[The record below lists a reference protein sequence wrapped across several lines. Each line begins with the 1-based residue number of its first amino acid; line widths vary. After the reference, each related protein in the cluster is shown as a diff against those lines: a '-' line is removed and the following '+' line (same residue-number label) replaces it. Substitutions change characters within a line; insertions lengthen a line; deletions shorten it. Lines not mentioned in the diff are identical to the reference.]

1 MPYIGNNH
9 PNWLIFF
16 KGVQNTNQKVNLVM
30 ILVMSL
36 VMILGPS
43 NSFSWHHQHSRHS
56 PATSCQHR
64 RWGQGKQHLSFGF
77 QRFSSKARA
86 VAGAGP
92 LKAWESYGIG
102 FSLEEFNMSFR
113 GLRLQCC
120 FPTSVQLNSLGPLEL
135 TSLEV
140 AETGRFVAVWLHGSN
155 PESIVHVRYIRL
167 NLRGDILSA
176 SGYQWLK
183 RCMEL
188 QLWNKQ
194 TKYTYLCHLCIPLW
208 KCQWHVWPL

>member
-1 MPYIGNNH
+1 MPHIGNNH

-140 AETGRFVAVWLHGSN
+140 AETGRFVAVWLTSWIKPRKHC
-155 PESIVHVRYIRL
+155 PRQVH
-167 NLRGDILSA
+167 
-176 SGYQWLK
+176 
-183 RCMEL
+183 
-188 QLWNKQ
+188 Q
-194 TKYTYLCHLCIPLW
+194 TKLERWYSICFGIPVA
-208 KCQWHVWPL
+208 KKMHGITAMK